1 MPFLHFLR
9 LNFSQRVDTTFHNIV
24 SNGSFLLV
32 STENGVEAN
41 MALGVPRQEAEK
53 MTKHDEDEDGDGD
66 YNVDYNGDDAQAG
79 GGGDD

>member
-1 MPFLHFLR
+1 
-9 LNFSQRVDTTFHNIV
+9 
-24 SNGSFLLV
+24 
-32 STENGVEAN
+32 

-79 GGGDD
+79 GGGDDRSEEQGEERHRDGGRAHQVALRLPNSAKVELVSCPTR

>member
-1 MPFLHFLR
+1 MR
-9 LNFSQRVDTTFHNIV
+9 KRVDPTFHSIV
-24 SNGSFLLV
+24 GNGSFLLV

-53 MTKHDEDEDGDGD
+53 MNNDDHYNEDDDDDDVDGGGDGD
-66 YNVDYNGDDAQAG
+66 DDAQAG